1 MISSIKD
8 WWAPLGLLLAVL
20 TPIGTSIR
28 DSGDMRGA
36 IKAQEQHLSQVD
48 RRIDQSEQAGKDLQ
62 IDVRDLG
69 RQNAR
74 MEAKMDLLLQRLP
87 ERP

>member
-1 MISSIKD
+1 MISSIKE

-36 IKAQEQHLSQVD
+36 IKAQEQHLTLVD
-48 RRIDQSEQAGKDLQ
+48 RRMDQTEQQNKDMQ
-62 IDVRDLG
+62 IDLRDLG

-74 MEAKMDLLLQRLP
+74 IDAKMDMLLQRLP
-87 ERP
+87 ARP